1 LTPDQYC
8 QEKAANSGSSFYYSF
23 LFLPAEKRRAIMALY
38 AFCREVDDIVDECS
52 DPFVA
57 KAKLGWWRSEIE
69 NVFSGKPEH
78 PVGHAL
84 QPVVLEHNLPIE
96 LFNEIMDGME
106 MDLTV
111 ARYPDFKSLQLY
123 CYRVASAV
131 GLLSAEI
138 FGFTDRKTLDY
149 AHDLGIALQ
158 LTNIIRDVGEDARR
172 NRIYIPMDEMAEYGV
187 SASSILNAQGS
198 ENFEKLMAFQIDRA
212 KSYYAKAMGALP
224 EKDRKNQ
231 RPGLVMAAIY
241 SALLD
246 EIAKDP
252 SSILKCRTSLTPVR
266 KIWIAWKTWRRA

>member
-1 LTPDQYC
+1 
-8 QEKAANSGSSFYYSF
+8 
-23 LFLPAEKRRAIMALY
+23 MALY

-57 KAKLGWWRSEIE
+57 KAKLDWWRQEIE
-69 NVFSGKPEH
+69 SVFSGKAEH
-78 PVGHAL
+78 PVGRAL
-84 QPVVLEHNLPIE
+84 QQIVLAHDLPIE

-158 LTNIIRDVGEDARR
+158 LTNIIRDIGEDARR
-172 NRIYIPMDEMAEYGV
+172 NRIYLPMDEMAEYGV
-187 SASSILNAQGS
+187 TASSILNAQAS
-198 ENFEKLMAFQIDRA
+198 TNFEKLMAFQIDRA
-212 KSYYAKAMGALP
+212 RSYYDKAMSALP
-224 EKDRKNQ
+224 GKDRKSQ

-252 SSILKCRTSLTPVR
+252 SSVLKCRTSLTPVR
-266 KIWIAWKTWRRA
+266 KIWIAWKTWQRA